1 VTEVWDLNTYTAE
14 QIAEIL
20 RREGDEK
27 ITKRT
32 VQYYVDI
39 GVVPELEVVGKQR
52 RFTDKHLDYF
62 RAIRTITRTGATL
75 REASE
80 KLQSLSPEEVE
91 KIGRQLNYC
100 KPETLIETATRT
112 ITPDVSVVFSPRVKP
127 ELKERIVQEVTR
139 ILEEE
144 S

>member
-1 VTEVWDLNTYTAE
+1 VTEDWNLNTYTAE

-91 KIGRQLNYC
+91 KIGRQLNYY
-100 KPETLIETATRT
+100 KPETLIETETRT

-127 ELKERIVQEVTR
+127 ELKERIVQEVKR